1 MGFNKVY
8 LPEYEVMVKELK
20 TLDSK
25 TFADRYRKADAL
37 IGPSKSVNLVTE
49 YLEEYYEGSRNF
61 NEDFLERLQRK
72 HKV

>member
-37 IGPSKSVNLVTE
+37 IGPSKSVNLVIIVT
-49 YLEEYYEGSRNF
+49 
-61 NEDFLERLQRK
+61 
-72 HKV
+72 